1 MGLTPVSRYA
11 RGGNPMA
18 NGVKCVVCKRRVS
31 MAGKGSRDKFLC
43 SRCSAAS
50 RTKTGRMNADKLLS
64 RSARGGSDGKPSG
77 NVKRV
82 RGKARKVRRDERTS
96 TMFDSLGSIGI
107 PATRKSGGYV
117 VEWNRPKNRLP
128 LADVNVPKHEL
139 PEWAKG
145 GRLSRLQQELE
156 RIERDLKCAVL
167 PRVIAELQD
176 QDRRVRVEYALTQR
190 ALLDAGVEA

>member
-1 MGLTPVSRYA
+1 MKCMKCGRRERKSGKQGKNIMLCTACFKVK
-11 RGGNPMA
+11 RGGENVHKM
-18 NGVKCVVCKRRVS
+18 RV
-31 MAGKGSRDKFLC
+31 GIQ
-43 SRCSAAS
+43 AAQ
-50 RTKTGRMNADKLLS
+50 A
-64 RSARGGSDGKPSG
+64 KPSG

-96 TMFDSLGSIGI
+96 TMFDSLGSVGI

-117 VEWNRPKNRLP
+117 AEWNRPKNRLP

-190 ALLDAGVEA
+190 ALLDAGVEV